1 MEKKPRLGSE
11 DQSDLTTG
19 SLPKKILLFSLPLML
34 SNILQV
40 LFNMSD
46 IAVVGQFAG
55 KEALGAVGST
65 AIIVSLYTG
74 ILIGMGNGVN
84 VIVAR
89 CIGAGHKKEISD
101 SVHTAIIICLLS
113 GVTVMALG
121 MIFCRDLLEILG
133 TKDDLID
140 GAELYLRIYACGMP
154 AMGVYNFGN
163 AVYSAAGNT
172 KNVAGVALA
181 SIISQ
186 YLSATLV
193 VISLMRCKEAHR
205 VSIKSLTIDPRFA
218 KQIVSLGF
226 PASLQ
231 NSIFAVANLFIQ
243 AGVNSF
249 DSLVVEGNS
258 AAANADALVYDLM
271 AAFYTACSSFM
282 GQNLGAGKRDRV
294 IKSYFVSLAYSFGS
308 ALVIGVCLAFFGREF
323 LMLFTKEPE
332 VAAEG
337 MERLRVM
344 AFSYC
349 VSAFMDC
356 TIAASRGLGKSLV
369 PTIIVIMGSCV
380 FRVIWVYTVFAYFHT
395 LPSLYLLYVF
405 SWSITAIAEISYFAH
420 TWKKLGR
427 VEMTAVPERQ
437 RV

>member
-89 CIGAGHKKEISD
+89 CIGAGNKKEISD

-140 GAELYLRIYACGMP
+140 GAEL
-154 AMGVYNFGN
+154 
-163 AVYSAAGNT
+163 
-172 KNVAGVALA
+172 
-181 SIISQ
+181 
-186 YLSATLV
+186 
-193 VISLMRCKEAHR
+193 
-205 VSIKSLTIDPRFA
+205 
-218 KQIVSLGF
+218 
-226 PASLQ
+226 
-231 NSIFAVANLFIQ
+231 
-243 AGVNSF
+243 
-249 DSLVVEGNS
+249 
-258 AAANADALVYDLM
+258 
-271 AAFYTACSSFM
+271 
-282 GQNLGAGKRDRV
+282 
-294 IKSYFVSLAYSFGS
+294 
-308 ALVIGVCLAFFGREF
+308 
-323 LMLFTKEPE
+323 
-332 VAAEG
+332 
-337 MERLRVM
+337 
-344 AFSYC
+344 
-349 VSAFMDC
+349 
-356 TIAASRGLGKSLV
+356 
-369 PTIIVIMGSCV
+369 
-380 FRVIWVYTVFAYFHT
+380 
-395 LPSLYLLYVF
+395 
-405 SWSITAIAEISYFAH
+405 
-420 TWKKLGR
+420 
-427 VEMTAVPERQ
+427 
-437 RV
+437 